1 MIHGIRDGVYAQAL
15 VPNFLVADTISRTL
29 CANRLADYTLIK
41 MSDNE
46 VIQAVTV
53 LTLCLGQYSK
63 RPECR
68 VWLASNNP
76 ALLGRICMHKQTAG
90 ATDFLT
96 LGGEQGSGDA

>member
-53 LTLCLGQYSK
+53 LRTIQQEARMQS
-63 RPECR
+63 
-68 VWLASNNP
+68 LAC
-76 ALLGRICMHKQTAG
+76 IK
-90 ATDFLT
+90 
-96 LGGEQGSGDA
+96 